1 MTALEGKGMATDTA
15 PPTAFAAGQGRP
27 RRGRARIP
35 PRAHDSD
42 GGGPGL
48 VMALPRAGPSWRCCV
63 RLHACLDPCA
73 LRYGGRHTRK
83 GPRLWRRITSP
94 VRGAVQRATDARAS
108 ASIWAA
114 PDLHYCA
121 QGGIMV
127 AWKCRHSHPPYT
139 VIGAAFQFHILPG
152 HAPSLHSD
160 YSSRSTCP
168 GTSVPGLC
176 CAGAPTLRECAPW
189 MSPKPRIARRIYMG
203 CSFQKRR
210 ITA

>member
-1 MTALEGKGMATDTA
+1 MATDTA

-27 RRGRARIP
+27 RRGRARFP
-35 PRAHDSD
+35 PCAHDSD

-63 RLHACLDPCA
+63 RRHACLDPCT
-73 LRYGGRHTRK
+73 LRYGGLHTRK
-83 GPRLWRRITSP
+83 GPRLWRRITWRPCAGLCAS
-94 VRGAVQRATDARAS
+94 GATDASVS
-108 ASIWAA
+108 ASIGAV
-114 PDLHYCA
+114 PGLHYCA

-139 VIGAAFQFHILPG
+139 VIGAALQFHILPG
-152 HAPSLHSD
+152 HALSLHSD

-176 CAGAPTLRECAPW
+176 CAVAPTLRECAPW
-189 MSPKPRIARRIYMG
+189 MSLPYGFSLTER
-203 CSFQKRR
+203 
-210 ITA
+210 